1 LSFVTEKKIALN
13 DVEQLA
19 KYLDLKLKQD
29 NSQAIASL
37 LTDIRASVYRKASA
51 LKQDAP
57 LSVVF
62 EARP

>member
-1 LSFVTEKKIALN
+1 VTEKKIEPN

-19 KYLDLKLKQD
+19 KLLDLELKQD
-29 NSQAIASL
+29 DSHAIASM
-37 LTDIRASVYRKASA
+37 LTDIRAGVDRKVSA

>member
-1 LSFVTEKKIALN
+1 MTEKKIALN

>member
-1 LSFVTEKKIALN
+1 VTEKKIEPN
-13 DVEQLA
+13 DVEKLA
-19 KYLDLKLKQD
+19 KFLDLNLKQG
-29 NSQAIASL
+29 NSQTIAPM
-37 LTDIRASVYRKASA
+37 LTDIRAGVDRKASA

>member
-1 LSFVTEKKIALN
+1 MTEKKIEPN

-19 KYLDLKLKQD
+19 KFLDLKLKQD
-29 NSQAIASL
+29 DSQSIASM

-57 LSVVF
+57 LSIVF

>member
-1 LSFVTEKKIALN
+1 VTKTKIAPN

-19 KYLDLKLKQD
+19 KFLDLKLKRG
-29 NSQAIASL
+29 NSELIASI
-37 LTDIRASVYRKASA
+37 LTDIRANIYRKASA

-57 LSVVF
+57 LSVFF

>member
-1 LSFVTEKKIALN
+1 VTEKKIEPN

-19 KYLDLKLKQD
+19 KFLDLKLKQD
-29 NSQAIASL
+29 DSQSIASM

-57 LSVVF
+57 LSIVF

>member
-1 LSFVTEKKIALN
+1 VTEKKIEPN
-13 DVEQLA
+13 DVKQLA
-19 KYLDLKLKQD
+19 KFLDLKLKQD
-29 NSQAIASL
+29 NSQAIASM
-37 LTDIRASVYRKASA
+37 LTDIRASVYLKASA